1 MAYVFK
7 KRLANRTNYGSKRV
21 LSKIKYIVVHYT
33 ANDGDSDEGNG
44 NYFAN
49 NIVKA
54 SAHYFVDG
62 DSITQ
67 SVPDDY
73 VAYSVGG
80 DKYSDCKKTGGG
92 KLYGQCTN
100 SNSISIELCDE
111 VKNGK
116 SDFSAKTIENA
127 VELIKEKM
135 NQYGIDINH
144 VIRHFDVTG
153 KPCPKPYVDNAKW
166 KEFKNLI
173 TESGDLTMSQYEELK
188 KLISD
193 AKSDLTYLARELNEM
208 KQSKEKVYHYTVD
221 VPEWGRPTI
230 QKLLDKGLY
239 NGVSDS
245 DLYLPESLLRTLVI
259 NDRAGL
265 YD

>member
-1 MAYVFK
+1 MSYTLK
-7 KRLANRTNYGSKRV
+7 KRLSNRANYGSQRA
-21 LSKIKYIVVHYT
+21 LSQIKYIVIHYT

-62 DSITQ
+62 DSVTQ

-73 VAYSVGG
+73 VAWSVGG
-80 DKYSDCKKTGGG
+80 KKYNDCNKTGGG

-100 SNSISIELCDE
+100 TNSISIEMCDE
-111 VKNGK
+111 VRNGI
-116 SDFSAKTIENA
+116 SDFSVATIKNTIELTKTLMRKYN
-127 VELIKEKM
+127 V
-135 NQYGIDINH
+135 DISH
-144 VIRHFDVTG
+144 VIRHFDVVG
-153 KPCPKPYVDNAKW
+153 KLCPKPYVDNAKW
-166 KEFKNLI
+166 QEFKNKI
-173 TESGDLTMSQYEELK
+173 TESEDLTMAQYEELK
-188 KLISD
+188 KAIETLSEKIESVE
-193 AKSDLTYLARELNEM
+193 KST
-208 KQSKEKVYHYTVD
+208 EKVYHYTVD

-239 NGVSDS
+239 KGESES
-245 DLYLPESLLRTLVI
+245 DLNLTESLLRTLVI

>member
-1 MAYVFK
+1 MAYIFK
-7 KRLANRTNYGSKRV
+7 QRLAHKSNYGSKRV
-21 LSKIKYIVVHYT
+21 LSRIKYIVIHYT

-49 NIVKA
+49 NIVQA

-62 DSITQ
+62 NSITQ

-73 VAYSVGG
+73 VAWSVGG
-80 DKYSDCKKTGGG
+80 KKYSDCNKTGGG

-100 SNSISIELCDE
+100 YNSISIEMCDE

-116 SDFSAKTIENA
+116 SDFSVATIENTVA
-127 VELIKEKM
+127 LVKILMKKY
-135 NQYGIDINH
+135 NVDINRI
-144 VIRHFDVTG
+144 IRHFDVNG
-153 KPCPKPYVDNAKW
+153 KQCPLPYVDNAKW
-166 KEFKNLI
+166 KEFKNKI
-173 TESGDLTMSQYEELK
+173 TESEDLTMSQYEELK
-188 KLISD
+188 KAIE
-193 AKSDLTYLARELNEM
+193 ALTDKIEHLE
-208 KQSKEKVYHYTVD
+208 QSTEKVYRYTVEI
-221 VPEWGRPTI
+221 PEWGRATI

-239 NGVSDS
+239 KGSSDS
-245 DLYLPESLLRTLVI
+245 DLNLPENLLRTLVI

>member
-1 MAYVFK
+1 MSYTLK
-7 KRLANRTNYGSKRV
+7 KRLSNRANYGSQRA
-21 LSKIKYIVVHYT
+21 LSQIKYIVIHYT

-62 DSITQ
+62 DSVTQ

-73 VAYSVGG
+73 VAWSVGG
-80 DKYSDCKKTGGG
+80 KKYNDCNKTGGG

-100 SNSISIELCDE
+100 TNSISIEMCDE
-111 VKNGK
+111 VRNGI
-116 SDFSAKTIENA
+116 SDFSVATIENTI
-127 VELIKEKM
+127 ELTKTLMKKY
-135 NQYGIDINH
+135 NVDISR
-144 VIRHFDVTG
+144 VIRHFDVVG
-153 KPCPKPYVDNAKW
+153 KLCPKPYVDNAKW
-166 KEFKNLI
+166 QEFKNKI
-173 TESGDLTMSQYEELK
+173 TESEDLTMSQYEELK
-188 KLISD
+188 KAIETLSEKIESVE
-193 AKSDLTYLARELNEM
+193 KST
-208 KQSKEKVYHYTVD
+208 EKVYHYTVD

-239 NGVSDS
+239 KGESES
-245 DLYLPESLLRTLVI
+245 DLNLTESLLRTLVI